1 MRRNPEIQ
9 NPDASPA
16 EQLNQQDRTL
26 LQKAFSSLGLRTRQ
40 NLISLPFNEN
50 NAVFLSAE
58 QHTLPPEKNGSNF
71 TGCPG
76 ATITNSVV
84 NVTQNFTNYNNLSF
98 VNAIS
103 IASAGSAIF
112 NGCRFSETVAM
123 TAGARAH
130 FIGCYFYKN
139 GSVQNTGVATDAYI
153 IGCVNKSGIAH
164 TNVTIISETT

>member
-1 MRRNPEIQ
+1 VRRNPEIQ

-26 LQKAFSSLGLRTRQ
+26 LQKAFSSLGLRTKQ
-40 NLISLPFNEN
+40 NFVSLPLNEN

-58 QHTLPPEKNGSNF
+58 QHTLPPEKNGTNF

-76 ATITNSVV
+76 ATAINSVV
-84 NVTQNFTNYNNLSF
+84 NCTQDFTNYSNLSF
-98 VNAIS
+98 VNAVS
-103 IASAGSAIF
+103 IAAAGSVIF
-112 NGCRFSETVAM
+112 NGCRFANTVAM

-139 GSVQNTGVATDAYI
+139 GSVQNAGVVTDAYI

-164 TNVTIISETT
+164 TNATIIAETT